1 MFNIVKAVIDS
12 KDFELRDILN
22 KINVLWVQGN
32 LNDEQKA
39 ELIGKAQGNA
49 DYKNSVD
56 ILKKLEELEKR
67 VSALES
73 NNEEIEQPED
83 YAEFVEGKWYY
94 NGDIVT
100 FENVVYICIAPDG
113 QVCTWSPSEYPDYW
127 QTH

>member
-1 MFNIVKAVIDS
+1 MFNVVKRVIET

-49 DYKNSVD
+49 DYKNSID

-67 VSALES
+67 ISALES

-113 QVCTWSPSEYPDYW
+113 QVCTWSPSEYPAYW